1 MTGPSA
7 RKSPKKIVIAGPD
20 WQAALL
26 ALIVADRF
34 PHIEIAMACER
45 GDGERE
51 LETFIHAELSPIVA
65 AAISDAIIREWPDFV
80 ITGVGTTHM
89 VPMVAGVFDPSQMIA
104 SAAQTLTSVPPE
116 AAHWQ
121 SVNPDTAW
129 IDIRQLWKN
138 LKLTFNAP
146 VISSRW
152 LGWNGPAEL
161 QQLIVADFGEDPS
174 QFHRQ
179 YLPLSPGRIFARRV
193 DHQGRAPRLDF
204 SARSS
209 SLAAQYMHQFPSRLA
224 CVGQLA
230 GVAIRM
236 VSEMQRE

>member
-1 MTGPSA
+1 MTGPST
-7 RKSPKKIVIAGPD
+7 RKSPKKIVITGPD

-26 ALIVADRF
+26 ALIVAGRF

-51 LETFIHAELSPIVA
+51 LETFIHAELSPVVA
-65 AAISDAIIREWPDFV
+65 ATISDAIIREWPDFV
-80 ITGVGTTHM
+80 ITGGGTTHM

-121 SVNPDTAW
+121 SVNADAVW
-129 IDIRQLWKN
+129 IDIQQLWQD
-138 LKLTFNAP
+138 LRPTITAP
-146 VISSRW
+146 AINSHW
-152 LGWNGPAEL
+152 LDWNGPAEL
-161 QQLIVADFGEDPS
+161 QQLVLADFGEDPS
-174 QFHRQ
+174 QYHRQ

-193 DHQGRAPRLDF
+193 DHRGRIPGLDF

-224 CVGQLA
+224 CIGQLA
-230 GVAIRM
+230 GVATRM
-236 VSEMQRE
+236 VSEMQSE